1 MDGHLHIHNLTGHG
15 RGPYTFD
22 VPPGKCTVLS
32 GASGS
37 GKSLLLR
44 MIADLDPNDG
54 DVRLG
59 NLSREDLSGPA
70 WRREVIYVAAES
82 GWWAD
87 DVRAHF
93 GEDDAIDPRLDQLA
107 GHLCL
112 RADILAAPV
121 SHLSTGERQRLALL
135 RAVMRRPRFLL
146 LDEPTSALDRD
157 TTLAVEAV
165 LKRVM
170 SEGIGLL
177 VVSHNEEQAARLRD
191 ARFRLCQNGLEAVSP

>member
-15 RGPYTFD
+15 RGPYSLD
-22 VPPGKCTVLS
+22 VAPGKCTVLS

-44 MIADLDPNDG
+44 MIADLDPNTG
-54 DVRLG
+54 DVRIG
-59 NLSREDLSGPA
+59 TTSRASMSGPA

-93 GEDDAIDPRLDQLA
+93 DKHDLTDPRLDRLA
-107 GHLCL
+107 RHLGL
-112 RADILAAPV
+112 RADILSAQV

-135 RAVMRRPRFLL
+135 RALVRRPRFLL

-165 LKRVM
+165 LQEVM
-170 SEGIGLL
+170 TEGIGLL
-177 VVSHNEEQAARLRD
+177 VVSHNAEQAARLCD
-191 ARFRLCQNGLEAVSP
+191 AQFRLCKTGLEAIAA